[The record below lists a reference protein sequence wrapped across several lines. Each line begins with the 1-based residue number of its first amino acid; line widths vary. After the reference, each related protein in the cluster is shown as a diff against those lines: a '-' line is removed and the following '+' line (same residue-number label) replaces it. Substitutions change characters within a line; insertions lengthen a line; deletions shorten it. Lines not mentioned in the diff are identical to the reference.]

1 MPEDITTQKALNTNL
16 TPQEKVDGLNEIV
29 NNVKIATLTTV
40 GTNGELHSRSM
51 APASTE
57 GLRFTF
63 LADNSSYKTNEIE
76 ANPAVN
82 VSFVEPGPNHW
93 VSIAG
98 TAKLSQDRKRIK
110 DLWNPLTKAW
120 FGDLGD
126 GVHKGDETDPRVV
139 AIEVIPSEIRYWYTT
154 RTRIGTMVDVV
165 ASAATGNVAN
175 PGEIRVITK
184 EENVTKTL
192 SQIQLIGGID
202 K

>member
-1 MPEDITTQKALNTNL
+1 MPEDITTQKTLNTEL
-16 TPQEKVDGLNEIV
+16 TTQEKIDGLNEIIGKV
-29 NNVKIATLTTV
+29 EVAMLTTV

-51 APASTE
+51 APASTK
-57 GLRFTF
+57 GLRFAF

-82 VSFVEPGPNHW
+82 VSFMDPSSRHW

-98 TAKLSQDRKRIK
+98 SAKLSQNQERIK
-110 DLWNPLTKAW
+110 ELWNPLTKAW

-139 AIEVIPSEIRYWYTT
+139 VIEVILSEIRYWYTT
-154 RTRIGTMVDVV
+154 RTKVGTLVDVV
-165 ASAATGNVAN
+165 ASAATGNVAS

-184 EENVTKTL
+184 DEVYVDVYHCAIK
-192 SQIQLIGGID
+192 I
-202 K
+202 